1 MKALSVIPSTVI
13 PRPVLFAARGFATV
27 SEAKAARF
35 SAHGNP
41 TRALRVEK
49 EALPSDLKPDQVL
62 VKVLAAPIHPIDLAN
77 VSGLPGS
84 FATPGVPGV
93 EGVGEV
99 LAVGSSVQNLKPK
112 DWVVTVNPRLGTWRT
127 HLVASNADL
136 VQIPQDIPL
145 EAAATLAIT
154 PPTALHLLNDFVKL
168 QSGDFLI
175 QNGGNSAV
183 ATHVTELANAR
194 GIKAINIIRRR
205 PGYETAAARLQ
216 AHGAYIVVTPE
227 YLRLPKFND
236 LLEGERPKL
245 GLNLTGGPI
254 ATDVARALAPSG
266 TLVTYSG
273 ASSKPVTIPTSL
285 LVSKNL
291 TLKGFSYINW
301 LAQRTAE
308 EKKKII
314 DDVLAEVKQGRLRT
328 YVERHRFEDLQS
340 ALKANAESQKSR
352 KVLLVFD
359 K

>member
-1 MKALSVIPSTVI
+1 MKALSILPPVRSTLSAV
-13 PRPVLFAARGFATV
+13 RGFATV

-35 SAHGNP
+35 TANGV
-41 TRALRVEK
+41 TTKVLRIEK
-49 EALPSDLKPDQVL
+49 EVLPSDLKPDQVL
-62 VKVLAAPIHPIDLAN
+62 VKVLAAPIHSFDIAN
-77 VSGLPGS
+77 INGLPGS
-84 FATPGVPGV
+84 FTTPGVPGS

-99 LAVGSSVQNLKPK
+99 LAVGSNVQNLKPK
-112 DWVVTVNPRLGTWRT
+112 DWVVTVNPKLGTWRT
-127 HLVASNADL
+127 HLVASSSDL
-136 VQIPQDIPL
+136 VQVPQDIPL

-183 ATHVTELANAR
+183 ATHVTELATAR
-194 GIKAINIIRRR
+194 GIKAINVIRRR
-205 PGYETAAARLQ
+205 PEYETASARLQ
-216 AHGAYIVVTPE
+216 GHGAYIVVTPE
-227 YLRLPKFND
+227 YLRLPKFFD

-245 GLNLTGGPI
+245 GLNATGGPI
-254 ATDVARALAPSG
+254 ATDIARALAPSG

-301 LAQRTAE
+301 LSQRSAE
-308 EKKKII
+308 EKKKVIA
-314 DDVLAEVKQGRLRT
+314 DVLAEVKEGRLRT
-328 YVERHRFEDLQS
+328 YVERHRFEDLQL
-340 ALKANAESQKSR
+340 ALKANAEPQKSR

>member
-1 MKALSVIPSTVI
+1 MKALSILPPVRST
-13 PRPVLFAARGFATV
+13 LSATRGFATV

-35 SAHGNP
+35 TANGVASKV
-41 TRALRVEK
+41 LRIEK

-62 VKVLAAPIHPIDLAN
+62 VKVLAAPIHSLDIAN
-77 VSGLPGS
+77 ISGLPGS
-84 FATPGVPGV
+84 FTTPGVPGS

-99 LAVGSSVQNLKPK
+99 LAVGSNVQNLKPK
-112 DWVVTVNPRLGTWRT
+112 DWVVTVNPKLGTWRT
-127 HLVASNADL
+127 HLVASSSDL
-136 VQIPQDIPL
+136 VQVPQDIPL

-183 ATHVTELANAR
+183 ATHVTELASAR
-194 GIKAINIIRRR
+194 GIKAINVIRKRSE
-205 PGYETAAARLQ
+205 YETSSARLQ
-216 AHGAYIVVTPE
+216 GHGAYIVVTPE
-227 YLRLPKFND
+227 YLRLPKFFD

-254 ATDVARALAPSG
+254 ATDIARTLAPSG

-301 LAQRTAE
+301 LAQRSAE
-308 EKKKII
+308 EKKKVIA
-314 DDVLAEVKQGRLRT
+314 DVLAEVKEGRLRT
-328 YVERHRFEDLQS
+328 YVERHRFEDLQH
-340 ALKANAESQKSR
+340 ALKANSEPQKSR